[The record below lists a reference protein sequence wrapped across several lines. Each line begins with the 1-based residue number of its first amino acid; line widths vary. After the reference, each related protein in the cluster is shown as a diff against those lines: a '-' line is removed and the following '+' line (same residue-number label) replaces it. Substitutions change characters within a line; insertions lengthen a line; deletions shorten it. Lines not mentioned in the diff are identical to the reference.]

1 MIVNPDE
8 KGWEIIYQQAHALLA
23 AEIGF
28 AWLPAKRPLHF
39 MQTLAAIAQHDDGQ
53 KDWTGHY
60 ALTPAGAPAN
70 FTQLPFS
77 LEQARQVMKEARF
90 QGRWRSLLT
99 SMHLSFLYE
108 ELRGQKQEWDTFLD
122 EQQTNQKLWRQQLK
136 IKKAEARY
144 AYDFMQ
150 WCDRFSLILCRNEL
164 PEMERALEISNGP
177 DGIRYEVTLLK
188 TGVVQVNPWPFEV
201 AQLNISVEAR
211 CLTQLQFGS
220 DQELAQ
226 AMWQA
231 PIHRKEWELSKVK

>member
-1 MIVNPDE
+1 MIVNTHE
-8 KGWEIIYQQAHALLA
+8 RGWEIIYQQAHALLA

-28 AWLPAKRPLHF
+28 AWRSDKRPLHF

-53 KDWTGHY
+53 KDWNGRY

-70 FTQLPFS
+70 FTQLPFC
-77 LEQARQVMKEARF
+77 LEQAQQVMKEARF
-90 QGRWRSLLT
+90 QGQWRSLLT

-108 ELRGQKQEWDTFLD
+108 ELRGQKKDWDAFLD
-122 EQQTNQKLWRQQLK
+122 EQLASQKRWRQQLR
-136 IKKAEARY
+136 ISKAHAQY

-177 DGIRYEVTLLK
+177 DQVRYEVTQLK
-188 TGVVQVNPWPFEV
+188 AGPVRVHPWPFQEKQV
-201 AQLNISVEAR
+201 ALSVEAR
-211 CLTQLQFGS
+211 CLTQLQFSS
-220 DQELAQ
+220 DQELAT

-231 PIHRKEWELSKVK
+231 PICRKEWILQKD

>member
-1 MIVNPDE
+1 MIVNPHE

-28 AWLPAKRPLHF
+28 AWQTEKRPLHF
-39 MQTLAAIAQHDDGQ
+39 LQTLAAIAQHDDGQ
-53 KDWTGHY
+53 RDLTGRY

-70 FTQLPFS
+70 FTQLPFC
-77 LEQARQVMKEARF
+77 LEQAQQVMQEARF

-108 ELRGQKQEWDTFLD
+108 ELRGQKKLWDDFLD
-122 EQQTNQKLWRQQLK
+122 EQLASQKKWRHGLK
-136 IKKAEARY
+136 IKKAQAQY

-177 DGIRYEVTLLK
+177 DQIRYEATQLK
-188 TGVVQVNPWPFEV
+188 TGTVRVSPWPFQEKQV
-201 AQLNISVEAR
+201 ALSVEAR
-211 CLTQLQFGS
+211 CLTQLQFSS
-220 DQELAQ
+220 DQELSSALE
-226 AMWQA
+226 QA
-231 PIHRKEWELSKVK
+231 PITRKEWLLQKE

>member
-1 MIVNPDE
+1 MIVNAHE

-23 AEIGF
+23 SEIGF
-28 AWLPAKRPLHF
+28 AWKKEKRPLHF

-70 FTQLPFS
+70 FTQLPFC
-77 LEQARQVMKEARF
+77 LEQAHQVMKEARF
-90 QGRWRSLLT
+90 QGRWRCLLT

-108 ELRGQKQEWDTFLD
+108 ELRGQKKLWDDFLN
-122 EQQTNQKLWRQQLK
+122 QQRTDQKKWRQQLK
-136 IKKAEARY
+136 VTKAEAQY

-150 WCDRFSLILCRNEL
+150 WCDRLSLILCRNEL
-164 PEMERALEISNGP
+164 PEMERWLEISQGP
-177 DGIRYEVTLLK
+177 DGTKYEVKQLQNEA
-188 TGVVQVNPWPFEV
+188 VVVHPWPFEQESYV
-201 AQLNISVEAR
+201 LQVEAR
-211 CLTQLQFGS
+211 YLAQLQFSS

-231 PIHRKEWELSKVK
+231 PVQGKSWQLQKQS

>member
-1 MIVNPDE
+1 MIVNPHE
-8 KGWEIIYQQAHALLA
+8 KGWEIIFQQAHALLA

-28 AWLPAKRPLHF
+28 AWRQAKWPLQF

-53 KDWTGHY
+53 KDWTGRY

-70 FTQLPFS
+70 FTQLPFC

-108 ELRGQKQEWDTFLD
+108 ELRGQKKEWDAFLD
-122 EQQTNQKLWRQQLK
+122 EQLAYQKKWRQQLK
-136 IKKAEARY
+136 VSRPDARY

-177 DGIRYEVTLLK
+177 DQVRYEVTQLK
-188 TGVVQVNPWPFEV
+188 TGPVLVQPWPFQ
-201 AQLNISVEAR
+201 AKQLSLSVEAR
-211 CLTQLQFGS
+211 CLTQLQFNS
-220 DQELAQ
+220 DQELAE

-231 PIHRKEWELSKVK
+231 PIHRKEWLLTQG

>member
-1 MIVNPDE
+1 M
-8 KGWEIIYQQAHALLA
+8 A

-28 AWLPAKRPLHF
+28 AWQPEKKPLHF

-53 KDWTGHY
+53 KDWSGRY

-70 FTQLPFS
+70 FTQLPFC
-77 LEQARQVMKEARF
+77 LEQAQQVMKEARF

-108 ELRGQKQEWDTFLD
+108 ELRGKKKLWDEFLD
-122 EQQTNQKLWRQQLK
+122 EQRSCQKKWRQQLK
-136 IKKAEARY
+136 ISKADAQY

-177 DGIRYEVTLLK
+177 DQIRYEVTQLK
-188 TGVVQVNPWPFEV
+188 TGPVLVEPWPFEV
-201 AQLNISVEAR
+201 KQIQLSVEAR
-211 CLTQLQFGS
+211 CLTQLQFSS
-220 DQELAQ
+220 DQELAD
-226 AMWQA
+226 AIWQA
-231 PIHRKEWELSKVK
+231 PILRKEWLLQQA

>member
-1 MIVNPDE
+1 MIVNPHE
-8 KGWEIIYQQAHALLA
+8 RGWEIVYQQAHALLA

-28 AWLPAKRPLHF
+28 AWLPEKRPLYF

-53 KDWTGHY
+53 QDLTGRY

-70 FTQLPFS
+70 FTQLPFC
-77 LEQARQVMKEARF
+77 LEQAQQVMKEARF

-108 ELRGQKQEWDTFLD
+108 ELRGQKKEWDAFLD
-122 EQQTNQKLWRQQLK
+122 EQLQCQRKWRQGLK
-136 IKKAEARY
+136 IKKAQAQY

-177 DGIRYEVTLLK
+177 DQVKYEVALLK
-188 TGVVQVNPWPFEV
+188 TGTVRVTPWPFREKQV
-201 AQLNISVEAR
+201 NLCVEAR
-211 CLTQLQFGS
+211 CLTQLQFSS
-220 DQELAQ
+220 DQELDRAL
-226 AMWQA
+226 WQT
-231 PIHRKEWELSKVK
+231 PVTRKEWLLQKEP

>member
-1 MIVNPDE
+1 MIVNTHE

-28 AWLPAKRPLHF
+28 AWMPEKHPLHF

-60 ALTPAGAPAN
+60 ALTAAGAPAN
-70 FTQLPFS
+70 FTQLPFA
-77 LEQARQVMKEARF
+77 LQQARQVMKEARF

-108 ELRGQKQEWDTFLD
+108 DLRGQKKEWDAFLD
-122 EQQTNQKLWRQQLK
+122 HQLACQKDWRRQLK
-136 IKKAEARY
+136 VTKPQAQY

-150 WCDRFSLILCRNEL
+150 WCDRLSLILCRNEL
-164 PEMERALEISNGP
+164 PEMERALEVSHGP
-177 DGIRYEVTLLK
+177 DQIRYEVKLLK
-188 TGVVQVNPWPFEV
+188 SGAVQLEPWPFE
-201 AQLNISVEAR
+201 ALELSLQVEAR
-211 CLTQLQFGS
+211 CLRQLQFAT

-226 AMWQA
+226 ALKQA
-231 PIHRKEWELSKVK
+231 PIYLKEWHLQKP

>member
-1 MIVNPDE
+1 MIVNPHE

-23 AEIGF
+23 SEIAF
-28 AWLPAKRPLHF
+28 AWQAEKRPLHF

-53 KDWTGHY
+53 RDLTGRY

-70 FTQLPFS
+70 FTQLPFC
-77 LEQARQVMKEARF
+77 LEQAQQVLKEANF

-108 ELRGQKQEWDTFLD
+108 ELRGQKKLWDDFLD
-122 EQQTNQKLWRQQLK
+122 EQLASQKKWRQGLK
-136 IKKAEARY
+136 VSKAQAQY

-177 DGIRYEVTLLK
+177 DQIRYEVTLLK
-188 TGVVQVNPWPFEV
+188 TGTVRVSPWPFQEK
-201 AQLNISVEAR
+201 QFTLSVESR
-211 CLTQLQFGS
+211 CLTQLQFSS
-220 DQELAQ
+220 DQELGQ
-226 AMWQA
+226 ALGQA
-231 PIHRKEWELSKVK
+231 AICKKEWVLEKE

>member
-1 MIVNPDE
+1 MIVNPHE

-28 AWLPAKRPLHF
+28 AWQPQKRPLRF
-39 MQTLAAIAQHDDGQ
+39 VETLAAIAQHDDGQ
-53 KDWTGHY
+53 GAWAGHY
-60 ALTPAGAPAN
+60 GLTPAGAPAN

-77 LEQARQVMKEARF
+77 LEQAQRVMQEARF

-108 ELRGQKQEWDTFLD
+108 ELRGQKAAWDAFLD
-122 EQQTNQKLWRQQLK
+122 EQLACQKRWRRQLK
-136 IKKAEARY
+136 VNKAQACY

-164 PEMERALEISNGP
+164 PEKERVLEISQGP
-177 DGIRYEVTLLK
+177 DGIRYAVHQRANGT
-188 TGVVQVNPWPFEV
+188 VAVSPWPFTPD
-201 AQLNISVEAR
+201 ALTLSVEASY
-211 CLTQLQFGS
+211 LTQLQFTE

-226 AMWQA
+226 ALQEA
-231 PIHRKEWELSKVK
+231 PIQRKEWLISR

>member
-1 MIVNPDE
+1 MIVNPHE
-8 KGWEIIYQQAHALLA
+8 KGWEIVFQQAHALLA

-28 AWLPAKRPLHF
+28 AWQPEKKPLHF

-53 KDWTGHY
+53 KDWSGRY

-70 FTQLPFS
+70 FTQLPFC
-77 LEQARQVMKEARF
+77 LEQAQQVMKEARF

-108 ELRGQKQEWDTFLD
+108 ELRGKKKLWDEFLD
-122 EQQTNQKLWRQQLK
+122 EQRSCQKKWRQQLK
-136 IKKAEARY
+136 ISKADAQY

-177 DGIRYEVTLLK
+177 DQIRYEVTQLK
-188 TGVVQVNPWPFEV
+188 TGPVLVEPWPFEV
-201 AQLNISVEAR
+201 KQIQLSVEAR
-211 CLTQLQFGS
+211 CLTQLQFSS
-220 DQELAQ
+220 DQELAD
-226 AMWQA
+226 AIWQA
-231 PIHRKEWELSKVK
+231 PILRKEWLLQQA

>member
-8 KGWEIIYQQAHALLA
+8 KGWEIIFQQAHALLA

-28 AWLPAKRPLHF
+28 AWQEAKRPLHF

-53 KDWTGHY
+53 KDLTGRY

-70 FTQLPFS
+70 FTQLPFC
-77 LEQARQVMKEARF
+77 LEQAQQVLKEARF

-108 ELRGQKQEWDTFLD
+108 ELRGQKKEWDAFLD
-122 EQQTNQKLWRQQLK
+122 EQLTNQKRWRQGLK
-136 IKKAEARY
+136 VSKAETQY

-177 DGIRYEVTLLK
+177 DQIRYEVTQLK
-188 TGVVQVNPWPFEV
+188 TGTVRVQPWPFQEKQV
-201 AQLNISVEAR
+201 ALCVEAR
-211 CLTQLQFGS
+211 CLPQLQFSS
-220 DQELAQ
+220 DVELGTVL
-226 AMWQA
+226 WQA
-231 PIHRKEWELSKVK
+231 PITRKEWILQKD